1 MNKILL
7 KVVKIS
13 VIFLITNCGGGG
25 GGQPQEILDEANL
38 NPPSITSSTTFSVLE
53 NKTTIGTAS
62 ATDLSAVTYSI
73 SGTDSSAVSIN
84 STSGAMTFSTA
95 PDFETKSSYS
105 IILNASDGSLSSTQ
119 NITITITNVEPQITT
134 TSFSLVENT
143 LTAGSVVATGTEGAL
158 SYSLSGADAASFDIV
173 KTTGA
178 ITFKIAPDYEVKN
191 KYTVNVNVTSGPET
205 TVKEIVINVTNYVL
219 VYAAKEKLVSIG
231 YNKPVAN
238 PSNQTYVAGLDVPS
252 SMKTFYEDVQKALNE
267 TLGGYPN
274 YVHVIWNDGGTQ
286 ENAQPVLTKI
296 GELKNTTLSLS
307 DLSQSCLN
315 GANPGTRRTA
325 STNPHSVCYET
336 MAWTDDPFGGGGTDF
351 NKSIELALHYAHE
364 YFHHYQ
370 RVHGLERGHDYQYDR
385 DNPSTT
391 AESPRWWIEMASVT
405 FQNAWFK
412 KYFKEITVF
421 ENSTYDDVDN
431 VSIANV
437 SNASKY
443 KRVRRALMGAS
454 GDKVSNCTTS
464 WTLTSLEEK
473 ESTRTSCDAN
483 DLIVPFL
490 AYKTSYK
497 TVWVDIPL
505 NYYDLGFY
513 DALEKFYGKTKSEF
527 YADFNTFIKS
537 GDAEDEPPAGWAP
550 SDTDI
555 TAAGFL
561 NISPEAL

>member
-7 KVVKIS
+7 KIVKIS
-13 VIFLITNCGGGG
+13 VIFITTSCGGGG
-25 GGQPQEILDEANL
+25 GGDAPVTTLDNL
-38 NPPSITSSTTFSVLE
+38 NPPSITSSTTFLVAE
-53 NKTTIGTAS
+53 NKTAIGTAL
-62 ATDLSAVTYSI
+62 ATDSTAVTYSLG
-73 SGTDSSAVSIN
+73 GTDTGLISIN
-84 STSGAMTFSTA
+84 SSSGIMTFNNA
-95 PDFETKSSYS
+95 PDYEVKNSYAV
-105 IILNASDGSLSSTQ
+105 ILTASDGTLSSTQ
-119 NITITITNVEPQITT
+119 NITITITDVTPAIT
-134 TSFSLVENT
+134 SSAFSVVENT
-143 LTAGSVVATGTEGAL
+143 LSVGSIAASGTEGAL
-158 SYSLSGADAASFDIV
+158 SYTLTGTDAASFDIS

-178 ITFKIAPDYEVKN
+178 LTFKTVPDYEVKN
-191 KYTVNVNVTSGPET
+191 KYTINVNVTSGPET

-231 YNKPVAN
+231 YNKPVTN
-238 PSNQTYVAGLDVPS
+238 PANQTYVAGLDVPT
-252 SMKTFYEDVQKALNE
+252 SMKTFYEDVQKTLNE

-274 YVHVIWNDGGTQ
+274 YVHVIWNDGSTQ

-307 DLSQSCLN
+307 DLSQSCLS
-315 GANPGTRRTA
+315 GANPGTKRTA

-473 ESTRTSCDAN
+473 EATRTSCDAN

-537 GDAEDEPPAGWAP
+537 GDAEDEPPAGWAT

-555 TAAGFL
+555 TVAGFL